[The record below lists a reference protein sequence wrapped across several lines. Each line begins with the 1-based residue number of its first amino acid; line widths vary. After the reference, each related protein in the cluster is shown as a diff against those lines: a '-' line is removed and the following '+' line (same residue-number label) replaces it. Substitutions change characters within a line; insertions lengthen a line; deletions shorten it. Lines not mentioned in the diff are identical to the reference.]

1 MPGCAVNAC
10 GNYNRATKGSN
21 IRYYRFP
28 KDKALAKQWIAA
40 YQGFYIDGK
49 SLFIT
54 KDSIQKLLEVAN
66 SELTICPKINSSHLE
81 LTGPQRQRVQKLVRN
96 HFLDQGFYI
105 DGKSITK
112 DSIQKLLEVANSELT
127 ICPKINSSHLE
138 LTGPQRQRV
147 RPAAQLLSHSRTVAK
162 ALEYCGTNNML
173 PATNWR
179 DTSNFILMIN
189 DWFDVHNSTSKF
201 CGNNPTKNA
210 FGIDLD
216 NQEKILDN
224 ISSTME
230 QMIVGKHKSLI
241 SFQKGIILSNRS
253 QGFYIDGKSITKDS
267 IQKLLEVANSELT
280 ICPKINSSH
289 LELTG
294 PQRQRV
300 RPAAQLL
307 SRTVAKALEY
317 CGTNNMLPATNWR
330 DTSNFILM
338 INDWFDVHNSTSKF
352 CGNNPT
358 KNAFGIDLDNQEKI
372 LDNIS
377 STMEQMIVGKHKSLI
392 SFQKGIILSNRSL
405 KELYKHC
412 NKEYGVEYLLTRRL
426 NQDVFDEQCLL
437 SSLET
442 VDAEDGAECGNDT
455 CLTESLM
462 QNLSL
467 RFVIIEDIDEEPAE
481 EFCFIEPEYPV
492 LALPENTNIANLGT
506 LTQFEA
512 QQKIDDEA
520 LIYIAGYVAFKFKHK
535 YNLGEPW
542 KNLTIP

>member
-253 QGFYIDGKSITKDS
+253 
-267 IQKLLEVANSELT
+267 
-280 ICPKINSSH
+280 
-289 LELTG
+289 
-294 PQRQRV
+294 
-300 RPAAQLL
+300 
-307 SRTVAKALEY
+307 
-317 CGTNNMLPATNWR
+317 
-330 DTSNFILM
+330 
-338 INDWFDVHNSTSKF
+338 
-352 CGNNPT
+352 
-358 KNAFGIDLDNQEKI
+358 
-372 LDNIS
+372 
-377 STMEQMIVGKHKSLI
+377 
-392 SFQKGIILSNRSL
+392 L